1 MIAKEILLLLEAS
14 PADWLLFW
22 FIVGTFALGVL
33 VVGWVGS
40 LWKKLSDVIKT
51 AHKTDLALLELLLKN
66 DPDAIAHHY
75 NGDYYRKHPADRA
88 VAIRGEIAR
97 MRAILKANDIEVE

>member
-1 MIAKEILLLLEAS
+1 MESILAQLLELFEAS
-14 PADWLLFW
+14 PADYAIF
-22 FIVGTFALGVL
+22 GMGL
-33 VVGWVGS
+33 VVVIWVRN
-40 LWKKLSDVIKT
+40 LWKQLGCMKIKF
-51 AHKTDLALLELLLKN
+51 HKTDLALLELLLKN

-88 VAIRGEIAR
+88 VAIRGEIER